1 MVGIVTGYDKETK
14 MAEVIQK
21 NRFFKGYTVEF
32 LRPFGDFHAQ
42 VIEYMTDGEGNEIE
56 VANHPQSVVY
66 IKSEIELE
74 PDTFIRMERKQKL
87 KTAEGYIGLFS
98 AAMLKL
104 AE

>member
-1 MVGIVTGYDKETK
+1 MESPAAANSTMIGIVTGYDKETK

-21 NRFFKGYTVEF
+21 NRFFKGNTVEF

-74 PDTFIRMERKQKL
+74 PDTFIRMERK
-87 KTAEGYIGLFS
+87 
-98 AAMLKL
+98 
-104 AE
+104 